1 MASSRI
7 FLVDDLAWWL
17 GRVSLNPAK
26 HIDHFGTIILPS
38 ILLLLRATFLFGSA
52 GKRIFANTLKYSYY
66 AKLAADNQCLEV
78 RVLPAPPRSPIQTE
92 ISRCHANSAELA
104 GFRAGA
110 FSLLTIGLSVI
121 GLFDAAVSAV
131 SRKRRPTMAETRSNG
146 RQLND

>member
-1 MASSRI
+1 MSPRMASSRI

-66 AKLAADNQCLEV
+66 AKLAADNQLL
-78 RVLPAPPRSPIQTE
+78 RSSSPPSPT
-92 ISRCHANSAELA
+92 
-104 GFRAGA
+104 
-110 FSLLTIGLSVI
+110 T
-121 GLFDAAVSAV
+121 
-131 SRKRRPTMAETRSNG
+131 
-146 RQLND
+146 